1 MIIGKSVNEGLVSV
15 KGADLT
21 INKYVGR
28 FHNDV
33 TLEGVREFIANQ
45 DVSVVELEPLTTK
58 HSRFKSFRL
67 RVKRADLDKIEN
79 AEFWP
84 EGVIVSPFFRPR
96 TEDHRG
102 ASMVQPVAS

>member
-1 MIIGKSVNEGLVSV
+1 MKEGLVSV

-21 INKYVGR
+21 VNKYVGR

-33 TLEGVREFIANQ
+33 TVDGLRDFITNQ
-45 DVSVVELEPLTTK
+45 NVTVVELEPLKTK

-67 RVKRADLDKIEN
+67 RVKRADLSKLED

-84 EGVIVSPFFRPR
+84 EGVIFSPFFRSR
-96 TEDHRG
+96 VEDHRG
-102 ASMVQPVAS
+102 ADAKINDDAGQG